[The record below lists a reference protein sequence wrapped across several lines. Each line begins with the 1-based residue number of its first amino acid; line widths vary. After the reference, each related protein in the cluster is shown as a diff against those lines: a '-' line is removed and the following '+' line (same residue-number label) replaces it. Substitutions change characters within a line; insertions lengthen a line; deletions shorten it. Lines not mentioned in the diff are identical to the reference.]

1 VLTDLIIRLV
11 QCRTTTLTAT
21 IILEL
26 FQDDRDLLNTESE
39 LDAKLHQ
46 LYDFMMNFSLTVDKP
61 PNLPLTVDKPH
72 DEFAAYCC

>member
-1 VLTDLIIRLV
+1 MI
-11 QCRTTTLTAT
+11 AH
-21 IILEL
+21 
-26 FQDDRDLLNTESE
+26 DLLNTESE